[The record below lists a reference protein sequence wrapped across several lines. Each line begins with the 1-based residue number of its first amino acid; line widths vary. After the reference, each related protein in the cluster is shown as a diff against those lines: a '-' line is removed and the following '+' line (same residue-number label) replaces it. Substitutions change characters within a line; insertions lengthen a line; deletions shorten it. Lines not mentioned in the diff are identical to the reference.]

1 MLLVMLLHT
10 VYMQLV
16 QEFRVLLLM
25 GRKLVFPVQTAAVVC
40 ADVTMELQVEGAS
53 DPTGK
58 RTVSLMFPGNARTVV
73 RLMDAWQE
81 AQVIWGTSQVD
92 RAHTI
97 SSAAG
102 LIAYTPTSPTNTDG
116 AQQAISLFAAA
127 NSVGNMQPVT
137 TCNNL

>member
-1 MLLVMLLHT
+1 MLLFVLPRT
-10 VYMQLV
+10 VCMQLV

-58 RTVSLMFPGNARTVV
+58 RAVSLMFPGNARTVV

-81 AQVIWGTSQVD
+81 AQVIW
-92 RAHTI
+92 A
-97 SSAAG
+97 
-102 LIAYTPTSPTNTDG
+102 
-116 AQQAISLFAAA
+116 
-127 NSVGNMQPVT
+127 SVGQLSPSALLIDLI
-137 TCNNL
+137 C